1 MLLLARRLQ
10 RCRRNCKRCFEV
22 GILTWERV
30 EVGKKVD
37 EERVAI
43 VMLREMA
50 WLTKLRSSKSVC

>member
-1 MLLLARRLQ
+1 M
-10 RCRRNCKRCFEV
+10 
-22 GILTWERV
+22 TWERV
-30 EVGKKVD
+30 EVGKNVD